1 MQMEK
6 VKDKKEVLEKGT
18 EIGRLWRVGVD
29 EDLSMEERRKRWKMV
44 EAARREK
51 ARGRRVEMNNREMW
65 VEGRK

>member
-1 MQMEK
+1 MEMEK

-29 EDLSMEERRKRWKMV
+29 EDLSMEERRRKWKMV

-51 ARGRRVEMNNREMW
+51 TRERRVEMNNREMW